1 MKFWTLVS
9 YKKLWSETIHLRGL
23 QNIFNL
29 HTHKPFQS
37 GQRQLWTLNGSTLTN
52 RENQLES
59 KDKLNLQTDI
69 EMVQI
74 ENISKNE
81 VLKLEDEETNGET
94 IKNIN

>member
-1 MKFWTLVS
+1 M
-9 YKKLWSETIHLRGL
+9 
-23 QNIFNL
+23 
-29 HTHKPFQS
+29 
-37 GQRQLWTLNGSTLTN
+37 WTLNGSTLTN